1 MINMVM
7 LVDDSGIDN
16 FVNKTMIKQNLTDNI
31 VIKDTV
37 KDALNYL
44 RMESDKIQN
53 IPDLIFLDI
62 NLPALSGFDFLKE
75 YENLSE
81 SIKNKSKI
89 IVLSS
94 SDKPED
100 IEQMMSNKYVKDYL
114 IKPMSPEA
122 IENIKHYFL

>member
-1 MINMVM
+1 MVM

-16 FVNKTMIKQNLTDNI
+16 FVNKTMIKQNLTDHI